1 LLAYLPDFT
10 PTWIIYEQAEQG
22 GTDD

>member
-1 LLAYLPDFT
+1 LLAPLPDFA